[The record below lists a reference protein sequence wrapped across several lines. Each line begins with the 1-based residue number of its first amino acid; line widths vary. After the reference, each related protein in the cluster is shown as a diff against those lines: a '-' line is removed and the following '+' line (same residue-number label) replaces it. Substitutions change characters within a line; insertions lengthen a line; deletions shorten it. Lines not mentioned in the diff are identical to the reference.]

1 MKQVIVHAPYDVRF
15 DDVPSENRALG
26 PYELRVQTELS
37 ALSPGTETRIY
48 TGLEQERFA
57 YRVQYPMAIGYNNV
71 GRVIEIGDKVRDYR
85 VGQRIFSRMPHQSEI
100 IVTEKNMNDPG
111 RPRSSNVPMSY
122 DVIAPLPENVKS
134 EHAAFTHLFVLGFN
148 ALQRAE
154 YRFGENVVVIGLGIV
169 GLGAV
174 CMAHL
179 AGARVAAIGND
190 GSRLEIAR
198 AMGAD
203 EAWLNGDED
212 TTRAKNFGGE
222 AGIDVVIVCA
232 DAWDALKTA
241 VDLARRNTRISVLAF
256 PGVGQGA
263 PPFDPFAPADFY
275 NKSISYIST
284 SWMPSDDY
292 PPEYQRFTVK
302 RIYRYILD
310 RMACG
315 HIDLSPVVTHHFPI
329 ARIKQAFDLVLS
341 KDKAAIGI
349 VLDWTDDGRR
359 TTNDERR
366 TMKDE

>member
-1 MKQVIVHAPYDVRF
+1 MKQTIVHAPFDVRL
-15 DDVPSENRALG
+15 DEVPAETRALG
-26 PYELRVQTELS
+26 PYELRVQTELT

-48 TGLEQERFA
+48 TGQEQERFS
-57 YRVQYPMAIGYNNV
+57 YRVRYPMVIGYNNV
-71 GRVIEIGDKVRDYR
+71 GRVMEIGDGVRDYR
-85 VGQRIFSRMPHQSEI
+85 VGQRVFSRIPHQSEM
-100 IVTEKNMNDPG
+100 IVAEKSVGDVG
-111 RPRSSNVPMSY
+111 RPASANVPMSY
-122 DVIAPLPENVKS
+122 DVIAPVPDNVKS
-134 EHAAFTHLFVLGFN
+134 EHALFTHLFVLGFN

-154 YRFGENVVVIGLGIV
+154 YRLGENVVVIGLGIV

-174 CMAHL
+174 CMAQL

-190 GSRLEIAR
+190 ASRLEVAR

-203 EAWLNGDED
+203 DAWLTGED
-212 TTRAKNFGGE
+212 DITRGKNFGGE
-222 AGIDVVIVCA
+222 AGIDVIVVCA
-232 DAWDALKTA
+232 DAWGALKTA
-241 VDLARRNTRISVLAF
+241 IDLARRNTRISVLAF

-310 RMACG
+310 RMARG
-315 HIDLSPVVTHHFPI
+315 RIDLSPVVTHRFPI
-329 ARIKQAFDLVLS
+329 ARIKDAFDLVLS

-349 VLDWTDDGRR
+349 VLDWGKG
-359 TTNDERR
+359 
-366 TMKDE
+366 KDEG